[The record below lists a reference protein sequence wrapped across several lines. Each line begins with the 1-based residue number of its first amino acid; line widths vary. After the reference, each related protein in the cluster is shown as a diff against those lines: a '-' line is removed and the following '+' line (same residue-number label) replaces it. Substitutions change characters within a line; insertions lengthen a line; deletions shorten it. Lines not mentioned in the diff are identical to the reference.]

1 MNSRQ
6 MCFGRIAL
14 GAALIGG
21 NALRAA
27 GDLAPRNT
35 LGGDCCRN
43 IQSVTTE
50 VTGFYC
56 NMGALSS
63 AERARY
69 KVLAEKLK
77 SANVARK
84 EEANGYAFRIDTVEA
99 SLVDVAEWV
108 NFEKRCCP
116 FFDFE
121 ISLQREGGP
130 LWLKVSGREGVK
142 QFISH
147 EFGFGTRQVQEF
159 EAASKNGRK
168 D

>member
-1 MNSRQ
+1 MTKQ
-6 MCFGRIAL
+6 AGRIAL
-14 GAALIGG
+14 GVFLMSG
-21 NALRAA
+21 
-27 GDLAPRNT
+27 NT
-35 LGGDCCRN
+35 LAGAGLARPLLGSVCCKSL
-43 IQSVTTE
+43 QSATTE

-56 NMGALSS
+56 NMGALTST
-63 AERARY
+63 ERARY

-77 SANVARK
+77 AADAERK
-84 EEANGYAFRIDTVEA
+84 EEANGYAFRIDTSQA

-142 QFISH
+142 AFISD
-147 EFGFGTRQVQEF
+147 EFGFGTRQVQRYED
-159 EAASKNGRK
+159 EAKQKAKN
-168 D
+168 

>member
-1 MNSRQ
+1 MKTKQ
-6 MCFGRIAL
+6 TGRIAL
-14 GAALIGG
+14 GAILISGSAL
-21 NALRAA
+21 A
-27 GDLAPRNT
+27 GAGFAGPLP
-35 LGGDCCRN
+35 GSICCKSL
-43 IQSVTTE
+43 QSATTE

-56 NMGALSS
+56 NMGALTS

-77 SANVARK
+77 AADVERK
-84 EEANGYAFRIDTVEA
+84 EEANGYAFRIDTSQA

-142 QFISH
+142 AFISD
-147 EFGFGTRQVQEF
+147 EFGFGTRQVQQF
-159 EAASKNGRK
+159 EQASKNDKR

>member
-1 MNSRQ
+1 MNSKQTRL
-6 MCFGRIAL
+6 GRIAL
-14 GAALIGG
+14 GTVLMGS
-21 NALRAA
+21 NALGA
-27 GDLAPRNT
+27 GTGFGAVNAV
-35 LGGDCCRN
+35 GGGCCRN

-50 VTGFYC
+50 ATGFYC
-56 NMGALSS
+56 NMGALTS

-77 SANVARK
+77 AANAERK
-84 EEANGYAFRIDTVEA
+84 EEASGYAFRINTAEA

-121 ISLQREGGP
+121 ITLQREGGP
-130 LWLKVSGREGVK
+130 LWLKVGGRDGVK
-142 QFISH
+142 AFISD
-147 EFGFGTRQVQEF
+147 EFGFGTRQVQQF
-159 EAASKNGRK
+159 EAAAKNGKR

>member
-1 MNSRQ
+1 MDSKHVRLV
-6 MCFGRIAL
+6 RIAMGVVLIGGSAL
-14 GAALIGG
+14 GA
-21 NALRAA
+21 NAR
-27 GDLAPRNT
+27 
-35 LGGDCCRN
+35 GGDCCRS

-50 VTGFYC
+50 TTGFYC
-56 NMGALSS
+56 NMGALTS

-77 SANVARK
+77 AANVERR
-84 EEANGYAFRIDTVEA
+84 EEAAGYAFRINPAEA

-121 ISLQREGGP
+121 ISLAREGGP

-142 QFISH
+142 AFISD
-147 EFGFGTRQVQEF
+147 EFGFGTRQVQQF
-159 EAASKNGRK
+159 EDASRK
-168 D
+168 K

>member
-1 MNSRQ
+1 MTTRHIQFAQ
-6 MCFGRIAL
+6 MVL
-14 GAALIGG
+14 GTVLISG
-21 NALRAA
+21 NALSAA
-27 GDLAPRNT
+27 SLAP
-35 LGGDCCRN
+35 GQAFGASCCRN

-56 NMGALSS
+56 NMRALTSP
-63 AERARY
+63 ERARY

-77 SANVARK
+77 AANAETR
-84 EEANGYAFRIDTVEA
+84 EEPNGYAFRLNTSEA
-99 SLVDVAEWV
+99 SLVDVADWV

-142 QFISH
+142 QFISQ
-147 EFGFGTRQVQEF
+147 EFGFGTRQVQQF
-159 EAASKNGRK
+159 EAAAKNEK
-168 D
+168 KN